1 SWSSFYLYSKSTVLQ
16 FGARLVTLS
25 AEPTVCFSRKRF
37 AAFCKEMYETKFFLF
52 IRPDSMIKPDV

>member
-1 SWSSFYLYSKSTVLQ
+1 VLRNLSWNSFYLYSKSTVLQ

-25 AEPTVCFSRKRF
+25 AEPTVCFLER
-37 AAFCKEMYETKFFLF
+37 KFFLF